1 MKVLIAVT
9 HLLGT
14 GHLARAQT
22 LAQAFVKAG
31 HEVVVLS
38 GGRAAPHLAREGV
51 PLVQLPPLAS
61 DGVDFTKLLTDLGV
75 EADAAYLASRRAAM
89 VQAVQDMQPDVVIT
103 ELFPFGRR
111 SLAEEFSALLEA
123 AHSLS
128 PRPVVLA
135 SVRDILAPPSKAS
148 KAAMAREVLG
158 SFYDGVLVHADP
170 DLTRLDVSW
179 PVTKD
184 VSAMLRY
191 TGYVAPA
198 APDVHPD
205 GVGAGEV
212 LVSAG
217 GGSVGQA
224 LFECAIAAA
233 KRSPLRWRLLV
244 GGADKEDRIAALKAQ
259 ADDPSITIEPVRPD
273 FRQMLHRATASV
285 SMCGYNTALDVLQTG
300 VPAVFVPFDDGGE
313 VEQTLRARS
322 LSVQPGIEILNTA
335 DLTAE
340 TLKAEIKRAVASGRR
355 SASGLRMN
363 GVAETVRIAEK
374 LLAEA
379 RA

>member
-38 GGRAAPHLAREGV
+38 GGRAALHLAREGV

-75 EADAAYLASRRAAM
+75 EADAAYLTSRRAAM

-111 SLAEEFSALLEA
+111 SLAEEFRALLET

-184 VSAMLRY
+184 VSAMLHY

-217 GGSVGQA
+217 GGSVGRA

-300 VPAVFVPFDDGGE
+300 VPAVFAPFDDGGE

-322 LSVQPGIEILNTA
+322 LSVQPGIEVLNTA

-363 GVAETVRIAEK
+363 GATETVRIAEN

>member
-75 EADAAYLASRRAAM
+75 EADAAYLAARRAAM
-89 VQAVQDMQPDVVIT
+89 VQAVQDMQLDVVIT

-111 SLAEEFSALLEA
+111 SLAEEFKALLET
-123 AHSLS
+123 AHSMS

-148 KAAMAREVLG
+148 KAAMAREVL
-158 SFYDGVLVHADP
+158 SSLYDGVLVHADP

-184 VSAMLRY
+184 VSAMLHY

-198 APDVHPD
+198 APDEHPD

-244 GGADKEDRIAALKAQ
+244 GGADKEDRIAALKAL
-259 ADDPSITIEPVRPD
+259 ADDSSITIEAVRPD

-335 DLTAE
+335 DLSAD

-363 GVAETVRIAEK
+363 GAAETVRIAEQ
-374 LLAEA
+374 LIAEA